1 MNKINK
7 QLQNAVNR
15 LIELQDYNV
24 KNDFNTR
31 EGKICA
37 NIKVYEYV
45 GEYDIKKYIDD
56 NQLQA
61 YETQILDEFDEDRLN
76 SIHEHV
82 CEYETNYLKEKYEQ
96 NVDVLNF
103 DKVFQIWHRVHNTEN
118 RNKDFYLNLYPQD
131 KFYINEYWSEAK
143 EFTSYKKWCNYVI
156 KKSKSE
162 YTDFSMRSKIDKIE
176 CWQYGRSGGWF
187 SICDTDEL
195 DFSDII
201 YYNFGYWL
209 EDLAKIDNNKDFNFR
224 IKEEGEN
231 KKDLLFNIN
240 KVIRDAEKKIEAV
253 QYIVNQIE
261 NSTKYFKDCLVNE
274 LEREIDIFIEDYLL
288 PIKANCTIQ
297 IQDNLIKTSKGVTV
311 DEQEFI
317 TRLNELKPKF
327 KTMENGSTFEIKLKV
342 GKYFVERATKTEDD
356 VIIKA
361 GCHNFSLNNL
371 ISVCG

>member
-1 MNKINK
+1 
-7 QLQNAVNR
+7 
-15 LIELQDYNV
+15 
-24 KNDFNTR
+24 
-31 EGKICA
+31 
-37 NIKVYEYV
+37 
-45 GEYDIKKYIDD
+45 
-56 NQLQA
+56 
-61 YETQILDEFDEDRLN
+61 
-76 SIHEHV
+76 
-82 CEYETNYLKEKYEQ
+82 
-96 NVDVLNF
+96 
-103 DKVFQIWHRVHNTEN
+103 
-118 RNKDFYLNLYPQD
+118 
-131 KFYINEYWSEAK
+131 
-143 EFTSYKKWCNYVI
+143 
-156 KKSKSE
+156 
-162 YTDFSMRSKIDKIE
+162 MRSKIDKIE
-176 CWQYGRSGGWF
+176 CWQYVRSGGWF
-187 SICDTDEL
+187 SICNTDEL